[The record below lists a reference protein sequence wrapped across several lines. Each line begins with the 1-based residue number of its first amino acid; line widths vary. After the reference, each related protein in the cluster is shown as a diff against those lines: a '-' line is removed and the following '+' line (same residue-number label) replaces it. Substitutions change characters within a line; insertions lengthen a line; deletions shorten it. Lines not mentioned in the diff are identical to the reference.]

1 MLFLYLKT
9 KVLFLST
16 FQMGRYY
23 IYPMDTL
30 MEILLLVGVGF
41 LAGVINTLAGGGSL
55 ITLPVLIFLGLPPAV
70 ANGTNRIAIVIQSLF
85 GSLGYQ
91 SKGYPPNR
99 FTFLLGLSAS
109 VGALIGA
116 RIAIDIEGALFN
128 KILAIIMIVV
138 VGLIVASPKK
148 NLLNKTQR
156 LTGKYLV
163 MGLIGFFCIGI
174 YGGFINAGI
183 GFVIML
189 FLTQINQIDLIR
201 TNATKV
207 TVVCIYSLFA
217 LGTFAWDGK
226 VDWLLGI
233 WMALGTSLGAWLT
246 SRWSVKKG
254 ERVVKIALL
263 IMVSAMAVKLWF
275 FD

>member
-1 MLFLYLKT
+1 
-9 KVLFLST
+9 
-16 FQMGRYY
+16 
-23 IYPMDTL
+23 MDTL
-30 MEILLLVGVGF
+30 LEILLLVGVGF

-70 ANGTNRIAIVIQSLF
+70 ANGTNRIAILIQSLF
-85 GSLGYQ
+85 GSLGYK
-91 SKGYPPNR
+91 SKGYAPDR
-99 FTFLLGLSAS
+99 FTLLLGISAS
-109 VGALIGA
+109 VGALLGA

-128 KILAIIMIVV
+128 KILAVIMIVV

-148 NLLNKTQR
+148 NLLDQPQR
-156 LTGKYLV
+156 LTGRYLF
-163 MGLIGFFCIGI
+163 GALLGFFCIGI

-189 FLTQINQIDLIR
+189 FLTQINQMDLIR

-217 LGTFAWDGK
+217 LGTFAWNGK
-226 VDWLLGI
+226 VDWLLGL
-233 WMALGTSLGAWLT
+233 WMALGTSMGAWLT
-246 SRWSVKKG
+246 SRWSVQKG
-254 ERVVKIALL
+254 ARVVKIALL
-263 IMVSAMAVKLWF
+263 LMVSAMATKLWF